1 MSERELTVDV
11 LVVGSGNGG
20 LTAALCAYELGLKE
34 VLVVEKSEL
43 YGGTSAT
50 SGGGVW
56 MPCNR
61 YAVAAGAK
69 DSFEEAR
76 EYLRRTLPESAVPD
90 PLTAPYLHEGPQ
102 RR

>member
-20 LTAALCAYELGLKE
+20 LTAALCAYELGLKD

-61 YAVAAGAK
+61 YARGGRGAGQLRGGTRVPAA
-69 DSFEEAR
+69 AR
-76 EYLRRTLPESAVPD
+76 FRR
-90 PLTAPYLHEGPQ
+90 APSPT
-102 RR
+102 R

>member
-20 LTAALCAYELGLKE
+20 LTAALCAYELGLKD

-56 MPCNR
+56 LPCNR
-61 YAVAAGAK
+61 YALAAGAK
-69 DSFEEAR
+69 DSFRRHANTCGAPFRRAR
-76 EYLRRTLPESAVPD
+76 SPTR
-90 PLTAPYLHEGPQ
+90 
-102 RR
+102 